1 MSAPVGQLTELSFKA
16 IGLLI
21 LTILCFDVMSILVRV
36 LSASYSAQELS
47 AYRNVLGILPSLAL
61 LIWTGELRFKASS
74 MKIEKWKL
82 AIGRG
87 VIVAFAQLFFYSAL
101 AQMEL
106 ATVATLGQTNA
117 FFVVILSVVYLGE
130 KVGIWRIVAL
140 IIGFAGVVWILRP
153 GSDAFSLTAL
163 LPIGAAACYGFA
175 MVSVRKFGPN
185 TSNALLYLYS
195 SFGSALGAIALAT
208 FTTEFSPIHSIADGL
223 LILLMSTIGGTG
235 VLLMMIAFRMDSP
248 SVLAPFWY
256 FGILTAGLFGWLF
269 FGEAPLDTLFP
280 GVLLIVGAGVLIIW
294 RERKRT

>member
-1 MSAPVGQLTELSFKA
+1 MSSDNAQLSQLSLKA
-16 IGLLI
+16 IGLLL
-21 LTILCFDVMSILVRV
+21 LTILCFDVMAILVRI
-36 LSASYSAQELS
+36 LSASYSPQELS

-61 LIWTGELRFKASS
+61 LLWTGELRFKASS
-74 MKIEKWKL
+74 LKIEKWKL
-82 AIGRG
+82 ALGRG
-87 VIVAFAQLFFYSAL
+87 VVVAVAQVCFYSAL

-117 FFVVILSVVYLGE
+117 FFVVILSVLYLGE
-130 KVGIWRIVAL
+130 KVGIWRIAAL
-140 IIGFAGVVWILRP
+140 FIGFAGVVWILRP

-175 MVSVRKFGPN
+175 MVSVRKFGPQ

-195 SFGSALGAIALAT
+195 SVGSAAGAIILAS
-208 FTTEFSPIHSIADGL
+208 FTTEFSPIQSIADGL

-235 VLLMMIAFRMDSP
+235 VLLMMIAFRIASP

-256 FGILTAGLFGWLF
+256 FGILTAGLFGWLI

-280 GVLLIVGAGVLIIW
+280 GVILIVGAGVLIIW
-294 RERKRT
+294 RERRRN